1 MNRTGEKGTLITYE
15 KALFIQADLRIVR
28 RSTIER
34 KQMSTKTTFKR
45 IALVAVAALGLGVLS
60 VAPSSAAGNVSL
72 TVSNGTATQIAAD
85 STTTKV
91 NSDSTTAGSVT
102 VSALLDNVG
111 DTVTVGFNVKSL
123 PAGASA
129 GYVPLY
135 YVDSTTPLAN
145 STRIGNSLTSVIGV
159 SAWTSAANGTS
170 ILSGTPVFA
179 LSRETSTVGNTG
191 YVGAK
196 FKLMPDTNTAQFPAG
211 DYVYSVTVK
220 AYSVG
225 GTTPVTTT
233 SDVTITVSKWSNS
246 SVTVAAAS
254 SVAYLNA
261 GTATSATADA
271 VVTGVATASSDTVAT
286 IPVRTYNAAG
296 GPAPESITATLT
308 GTAGVICSG
317 GVCGTSLVLAGTGT
331 TNITVQANG
340 VAGVA
345 TINVSTP
352 SVTFA
357 PKTVTFY
364 AKSPKTI
371 TASVNNPTLLVGS
384 NTKAVKA
391 TAVDSNG
398 TAWTGQLYI
407 MASAAADALIGGSAT
422 APVACSYD
430 SVKLVH
436 YCPITTKA
444 VGTASFVVADQSL
457 ALGTETAYAAAMS
470 AATSSAVSV
479 TVSNAAPATV
489 KLAFDKASY
498 QPFEKAYITVT
509 VLDAAGKTLQGQT
522 FANLLASGGIATTQG
537 FGSSSDT
544 LTASSITTSTD
555 SSSTA
560 PRTAGAYTYTV
571 YMPAQGT
578 VTISATGGTS
588 LAAAGQ
594 VAVSASATIS
604 NSAVDAATDAANEA
618 TDAANAATDAALAA
632 ADAADA
638 ATAAAQDASDAVAAL
653 SATVATLVA
662 SLKAQITSLTNLV
675 IKIQKK
681 VKA

>member
-1 MNRTGEKGTLITYE
+1 
-15 KALFIQADLRIVR
+15 
-28 RSTIER
+28 
-34 KQMSTKTTFKR
+34 MSTKTTFKR

-85 STTTKV
+85 SATTKV

-145 STRIGNSLTSVIGV
+145 STRIGNSLTSVTGV

-211 DYVYSVTVK
+211 DYVYTVTVK

-225 GTTPVTTT
+225 GTTPVTTS
-233 SDVTITVSKWSNS
+233 SDVTITVSKWSTA

-271 VVTGVATASSDTVAT
+271 VVTGVATASSATVAT

-296 GPAPESITATLT
+296 GPAPESITATIT
-308 GTAGVICSG
+308 GAGIICSG
-317 GVCGTSLVLAGTGT
+317 SVCGASLTLAGDGT
-331 TNITVQANG
+331 SNITVQANG
-340 VAGVA
+340 VAGVG

-352 SVTFA
+352 SATFA

-371 TASVNNPTLLVGS
+371 TVSVNNPTLLVGP

-422 APVACSYD
+422 APVPCSYD
-430 SVKLVH
+430 PVKLVH

-509 VLDAAGKTLQGQT
+509 VLDSAGKTLQGQT

-604 NSAVDAATDAANEA
+604 NSSVDAATDAANEA